1 MQFDFAAILVILAL
15 VTGSIWLLDSMVL
28 APRRT
33 RQQTGIRSGP
43 TREASDSG
51 KPPWLVDIS
60 RSFFPVIV
68 IVLVLR
74 SFLVEPF
81 RIPSGSMEPTLLPG
95 DFILV
100 NKFSYGLRLPVLNT
114 EILSL
119 GEPGRGD
126 VVVFRYPEDP
136 SIAYI
141 KRIVGLPGDHIAYRE
156 KQLFINGEPVVLTPL
171 TRDNGDTPPGHQQ
184 WLEMLGDAGH
194 RILVRAGSFGES
206 WERVVPPGNYFTLGD
221 NRDNSRD
228 SRYWGFMPEENLIGK
243 AFLIWLNSNCITFNG
258 HCNRIGR
265 TIQ

>member
-15 VTGSIWLLDSMVL
+15 VTGSIWLLDVVVL
-28 APRRT
+28 APRRA
-33 RQQTGIRSGP
+33 RQFDTGGRVPLDG
-43 TREASDSG
+43 TSD
-51 KPPWLVDIS
+51 KLPWLVDIS
-60 RSFFPVIV
+60 RSFFPVIL

-74 SFLVEPF
+74 SFLIEPF

-114 EILSL
+114 EIVDL
-119 GEPGRGD
+119 GEPARGD

-141 KRIVGLPGDHIAYRE
+141 KRIVGLPGDHVAYRN
-156 KQLFINGEPVVLTPL
+156 KQLYINSEPVELARLSLANGE
-171 TRDNGDTPPGHQQ
+171 TPPGHEQ
-184 WLEMLGDAGH
+184 WLETLGDTSH
-194 RILVRAGSFGES
+194 RILLRAGNYSGTWE
-206 WERVVPPGNYFTLGD
+206 ERVPEGKYFTLGD

-228 SRYWGFMPEENLIGK
+228 SRYWGFLPEENLIGK

-258 HCNRIGR
+258 HCGRIGR